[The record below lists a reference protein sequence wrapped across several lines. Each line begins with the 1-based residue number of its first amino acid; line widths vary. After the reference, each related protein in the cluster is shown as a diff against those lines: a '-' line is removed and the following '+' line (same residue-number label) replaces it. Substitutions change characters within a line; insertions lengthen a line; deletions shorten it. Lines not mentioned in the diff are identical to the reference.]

1 MSDHTGIIFLLRNV
15 VDDIRLRLLPLLAGR
30 GGGGV
35 LGGGFFLLR
44 SGANEVGLIILPS
57 GVSNVHVN
65 NVVGVVDAK
74 HGVGLL
80 PAYEMNTLFAGG

>member
-1 MSDHTGIIFLLRNV
+1 MSDHTGIIFLLRDV

-30 GGGGV
+30 GGGV

-57 GVSNVHVN
+57 GVSNVNVN

-80 PAYEMNTLFAGG
+80 PADEMNTLFAGG

>member
-1 MSDHTGIIFLLRNV
+1 MSDHTGIIFLLRDV

-30 GGGGV
+30 GGGV
-35 LGGGFFLLR
+35 LGGGFFLFC

-57 GVSNVHVN
+57 GVSNVNVN

-80 PAYEMNTLFAGG
+80 PADEMNTLFAGG

>member
-15 VDDIRLRLLPLLAGR
+15 VDDIRLRLLPLLTGR
-30 GGGGV
+30 GGGV

-57 GVSNVHVN
+57 GVSNINVN

-80 PAYEMNTLFAGG
+80 PADEMNTLFAGG